1 MTVPSRRLTSGLG
14 VAALSVVLVSGCS
27 SGSGGGAESAS
38 PSASETA
45 QGRVDAVPVLA
56 EGWDGVRDDVT
67 VDECPLEPGEVTA
80 KGTVKNTAK
89 GARDIVLVVAW
100 NAPDS
105 TNPLLQLSTTEKSL
119 GPGKSAQWSVSGKL
133 PSEAGQCIVL
143 ARSGNLTKG

>member
-1 MTVPSRRLTSGLG
+1 MTVPSRRLSSGLG
-14 VAALSVVLVSGCS
+14 VAALCVVLIAGC
-27 SGSGGGAESAS
+27 SGGGGDGTEGAS
-38 PSASETA
+38 PSATEA
-45 QGRVDAVPVLA
+45 PQGRVDTVPA
-56 EGWDGVRDDVT
+56 MASGWDGVRDDVT

-105 TNPLLQLSTTEKSL
+105 TNPLLQLSTTVKSL
-119 GPGKSAQWSVSGKL
+119 GPGKSAQWSVTGKL

-143 ARSGNLTKG
+143 ARSGNLAKG